1 MKIFNKKLNL
11 QQFLA
16 PFYLEKKAV
25 GLVPTMGALHEGH
38 LSLIQKALSENDIV
52 VVSIFVNPTQFNN
65 AEDLEKYPRNLSGD
79 IKTIERLSQEVV
91 IFAPEISEM
100 YESTP
105 KAISFDFGGLDKV
118 MEGKFREGHF
128 QGVATIVEK
137 LFELVKPTR
146 AYFGEQDYQQI
157 LIIKSMLEQRKLP
170 ITLVPCPIVREESG
184 LAMSSRNE
192 RLSPEGRKQA
202 AFIYSVL
209 QEAQKLFT
217 TASVAEVEAF
227 VKEQFSQKKG
237 FDLEYFTITKADTL
251 EEVKEKKSS
260 ESYRAFITVY
270 VEGVRLIDNIA
281 L

>member
-1 MKIFNKKLNL
+1 MKIFNKKLDL

-146 AYFGEQDYQQI
+146 AYFGEKDYQQI

-170 ITLVPCPIVREESG
+170 VTLVPCPIVREESG

-227 VKEQFSQKKG
+227 VKKQFSQKEG

-251 EEVKEKKSS
+251 EEITEKDPS